1 MLNVDHVAIEFDIG
15 AGPSGYPNIRYPT
28 FEPSDF
34 QHLIESEKA
43 ETNTTQIETV
53 ITTTNKTVKK
63 SNIFSFAPLKKLFGR
78 KKKIFDFYWC
88 DVCGN
93 YSTFSSKGFRSHRIT
108 VHKIGVQ
115 KERTWDRFGH
125 PFEPE
130 EEETPPACEIQ
141 PEDMDEQRQLEWAL
155 KDSAI
160 MYAAK

>member
-1 MLNVDHVAIEFDIG
+1 MGIEFDIG

-78 KKKIFDFYWC
+78 KKK
-88 DVCGN
+88 
-93 YSTFSSKGFRSHRIT
+93 
-108 VHKIGVQ
+108 
-115 KERTWDRFGH
+115 
-125 PFEPE
+125 
-130 EEETPPACEIQ
+130 
-141 PEDMDEQRQLEWAL
+141 EQRQLEWAL

-160 MYAAK
+160 MYAAKFIKYKQIYAYNK